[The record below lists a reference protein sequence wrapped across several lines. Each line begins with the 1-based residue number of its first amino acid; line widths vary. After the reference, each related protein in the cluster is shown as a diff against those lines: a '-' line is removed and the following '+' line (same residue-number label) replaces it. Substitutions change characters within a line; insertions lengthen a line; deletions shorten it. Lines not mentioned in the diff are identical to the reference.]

1 MQVSQPYVDMTVKIM
16 ERFGVTVER
25 LNGLQHMRVS
35 DAHTTNTQTHAHTHT
50 YTHTKHTRNRGQCSG
65 LAKNGWPNI
74 WCLCTLG
81 SFLKTYK
88 TSVSA
93 L

>member
-1 MQVSQPYVDMTVKIM
+1 MKVSDTQMHTLTHN
-16 ERFGVTVER
+16 TVER